1 MNRVVAIHPPLGFS
15 QRGQREN
22 NEDYVLPPAGRA
34 TTENRLFVVCDGV
47 GGSERGEVASLIAA
61 ESIVNY
67 FRSNPTEAIDARF
80 VKAAL
85 AYVECA
91 FDQAITEETDIDLSG
106 MSTTL
111 TLLSLHPQGV
121 TIAHVGDSRVYHVRD
136 GQILHQT
143 HDHSLVNELIR
154 TKQILPEEAA
164 HHPRRNVIT
173 RAIQGSARPTTS
185 TVYITQDVAE
195 GDYFFMCTDGV
206 LECID
211 NQDLMYLL
219 SAHTLP
225 DELKLERLLSA
236 CADGSRDNY
245 SGYLIRVAAVAPV
258 ERPTPTS
265 DPTASNP
272 TTPFRLLID
281 GEPALDQSE
290 GRTWLKR
297 LFS

>member
-15 QRGQREN
+15 QRGQRDN
-22 NEDYVLPPAGRA
+22 NEDYVLPPAGQA
-34 TTENRLFVVCDGV
+34 TTDNRLFVVCDGV
-47 GGSERGEVASLIAA
+47 GGAERGEVASLIAA
-61 ESIVNY
+61 ESLVNY
-67 FRSNPTEAIDARF
+67 FQTNPTEAIDARF

-85 AYVECA
+85 AYVEGA
-91 FDQAITEETDIDLSG
+91 FDQAIAEETDVDLTG

-111 TLLSLHPQGV
+111 TLLSLHAQGV

-154 TKQILPEEAA
+154 TKQISPEEAA

-173 RAIQGSARPTTS
+173 RAIQGSTRPTTG
-185 TVYITQDVAE
+185 TVHITQDVAA

-211 NQDLMYLL
+211 NQDIMYLL
-219 SAHTLP
+219 TARTLT
-225 DELKLERLLSA
+225 DAMKIERLLSA

-245 SGYLIRVAAVAPV
+245 SGYLVRVAAIAPI
-258 ERPTPTS
+258 ERPTPTG
-265 DPTASNP
+265 DPLAKAPAKS
-272 TTPFRLLID
+272 FQLLMD
-281 GEPALDQSE
+281 NDSGLARNDSP
-290 GRTWLKR
+290 TWLKR